1 MNWEIISNLFV
12 IIGLFAV
19 VVLDYRINRK
29 TQAQLIALEQEF
41 NEALQLIK
49 DKVDADAEINDAR
62 YSGFYQ
68 NLGTVDLKL
77 TALGNVSGFVLE
89 NGLWQ
94 KQKPVAGKATK
105 PSGKRGATAGAK
117 KV

>member
-12 IIGLFAV
+12 IIGLLV
-19 VVLDYRINRK
+19 VWVLDWRANREIHK
-29 TQAQLIALEQEF
+29 RLDTLEQEF
-41 NEALQLIK
+41 NDTLQIIK
-49 DKVDADAEINDAR
+49 DKVDVDGEVNEAR
-62 YSGFYQ
+62 YAGFHQ
-68 NLGTVDLKL
+68 NLATVDLKL
-77 TALGNVSGFVLE
+77 SALGRAAGFVLE

-94 KQKPVAGKATK
+94 KQKPVAVKATK